1 MQEAPGPDPLALLV
15 SWHQEAMAVGAREPN
30 AMTLATATRDG
41 RPSARVVLYKGLA
54 GGRVQFVTH
63 YESRKGREIEQNPA
77 VALVFFWPELMRQ
90 IRIEGRA
97 SRASAAESD
106 AYFRSRPRESQLGA
120 WASLQSEVV
129 ASRAVM
135 MQRFAEAEARFA
147 GRDVERPPQWGLYQ
161 VDAENVEL
169 WLSAP
174 HRLHDRFSYA
184 RQGGAWQLARLYP

>member
-1 MQEAPGPDPLALLV
+1 MQEAPGSDPLALLA
-15 SWHQEAMAVGAREPN
+15 SWHQEATNCGAREPN

-41 RPSARVVLYKGLA
+41 RPSVRVVLYKGLA

-63 YESRKGREIEQNPA
+63 YQSRKGREIEQNPA

-90 IRIEGRA
+90 VRIEGRA
-97 SRASAAESD
+97 SRAPAAESD

-120 WASLQSEVV
+120 WASSQSEVV
-129 ASRAVM
+129 ASRAAM

-147 GRDVERPPQWGLYQ
+147 GRDVERPPEWGLYQ
-161 VDAENVEL
+161 VEAEHVEL

-174 HRLHDRFSYA
+174 HRLHDRFSYT
-184 RQGGAWQLARLYP
+184 REGAAWELVRLYP